1 MKIFKHRIENT
12 SNRSTLRPNKIDY
25 RLMRNPKIK
34 VNKKNW
40 MNAIKE
46 LRWNQ
51 VMTRIINMK
60 TIM

>member
-1 MKIFKHRIENT
+1 MKIFKHRIENI
-12 SNRSTLRPNKIDY
+12 SNRSTLRQNKIDY

-34 VNKKNW
+34 AKKKNW
-40 MNAIKE
+40 VNAIKE

-51 VMTRIINMK
+51 LMTRIINMK

>member
-1 MKIFKHRIENT
+1 MKMFKHRIENI

-34 VNKKNW
+34 ANKKNW